1 MNWYDIIFIEC
12 DNMNY
17 IIDRY
22 NEDKLLIRAVDLP
35 PLHKVNDEIKYDC
48 SIWANEFAMIMNDD
62 FESVSSTLLIPN
74 VGVRTYK
81 NVGFLVNSDF
91 AGIQHIALS
100 DSGSSGS
107 FKNGDFNANQ
117 SDFET
122 LNQLA
127 SYIKNNNH
135 TTMNEVNISIPLN
148 SVVGLVVVKCGNELK
163 HLKAMLAVRD
173 CIYKLTGI
181 QFDIFEYDSNFG
193 KIEQID
199 LTDELIEIINSTSN
213 VNKYDYYTDYSDEIY
228 EGSINNRGRIM

>member
-1 MNWYDIIFIEC
+1 MC
-12 DNMNY
+12 Y
-17 IIDRY
+17 ITDKY
-22 NEDKLLIRAVDLP
+22 NEGKLIIRAVDLP
-35 PLHKVNDEIKYDC
+35 QLHKVNGEIKYDC

-81 NVGFLVNSDF
+81 NVGFLVDSDF

-107 FKNGDFNANQ
+107 FKNGDFRANRP
-117 SDFET
+117 DFDT
-122 LNQLA
+122 LDQLA
-127 SYIKNNNH
+127 NYIKVNNY
-135 TTMNEVNISIPLN
+135 TTMNEVNMSIPLN
-148 SVVGLVVVKCGNELK
+148 SVVGLVVVKCGAELK
-163 HLKAMLAVRD
+163 NLKRMLAVRD

-181 QFDIFEYDSNFG
+181 QFDIFEYDNNFG

-199 LTDELIEIINSTSN
+199 LTDELIEKINSTSN

-228 EGSINNRGRIM
+228 EGTININRKRIM

>member
-1 MNWYDIIFIEC
+1 MI
-12 DNMNY
+12 
-17 IIDRY
+17 
-22 NEDKLLIRAVDLP
+22 IRAVDLP
-35 PLHKVNDEIKYDC
+35 QLHKVNGEIKYDC

-81 NVGFLVNSDF
+81 NVGFLVDSDF

-107 FKNGDFNANQ
+107 FKNGDFRANRP
-117 SDFET
+117 DFDT
-122 LNQLA
+122 LDQLA
-127 SYIKNNNH
+127 NYIKVNNY
-135 TTMNEVNISIPLN
+135 TTMNEVNMSIPLN
-148 SVVGLVVVKCGNELK
+148 SVVGLVVVKCGAELK
-163 HLKAMLAVRD
+163 NLKRMLAVRD

-181 QFDIFEYDSNFG
+181 QFDIFEYDNNFG

-199 LTDELIEIINSTSN
+199 LTDELIEKINSTSN

-228 EGSINNRGRIM
+228 EGTININRKRIM

>member
-1 MNWYDIIFIEC
+1 M
-12 DNMNY
+12 
-17 IIDRY
+17 
-22 NEDKLLIRAVDLP
+22 
-35 PLHKVNDEIKYDC
+35 H
-48 SIWANEFAMIMNDD
+48 
-62 FESVSSTLLIPN
+62 
-74 VGVRTYK
+74 YK
-81 NVGFLVNSDF
+81 NVGFLVDSDF

-107 FKNGDFNANQ
+107 FKYGDFNANQ

-173 CIYKLTGI
+173 CLYKLTGI
-181 QFDIFEYDSNFG
+181 QIDIFEYDSNSG
-193 KIEQID
+193 KIEQIN
-199 LTDELIEIINSTSN
+199 LTDELIETINSTSN

-228 EGSINNRGRIM
+228 EGSINNNRKRSM

>member
-1 MNWYDIIFIEC
+1 MCCITDK
-12 DNMNY
+12 
-17 IIDRY
+17 Y
-22 NEDKLLIRAVDLP
+22 NEGKLMIRAVDLP
-35 PLHKVNDEIKYDC
+35 QLHKVNGEIKYDC

-81 NVGFLVNSDF
+81 NVGFLVDSDF

-107 FKNGDFNANQ
+107 FKNGDFRANRP
-117 SDFET
+117 DFDA
-122 LNQLA
+122 LDQLA
-127 SYIKNNNH
+127 NYIKVNNY
-135 TTMNEVNISIPLN
+135 TTMNEVNMSIPLD
-148 SVVGLVVVKCGNELK
+148 SVVGLVVVKCGDELK
-163 HLKAMLAVRD
+163 HLKRMLAVRD

-181 QFDIFEYDSNFG
+181 QFDIFEYDNNFG

-199 LTDELIEIINSTSN
+199 LTDELIEKINSTSN

-228 EGSINNRGRIM
+228 EGTININRKRIM